1 MRDKQ
6 SPNREKKPLPPAPNL
21 SLCVVTHYTKE
32 DYHAERMG
40 VVDLCIRSMVAGAKD
55 WADYEL
61 IIWDNGSTP
70 EFREMLRSHKPTIM
84 IESVNVGPH
93 MARRALCH
101 IARGEIINLSDDDIL
116 YHPNW
121 LIKMMN
127 IYRAFPNVAV
137 VSGSPINI
145 EFRRNW
151 KPAHDWAAI
160 TKGVTVAQ
168 GRDLIP
174 QSWEHD
180 WALSVGIKSGRT
192 AKTQLET
199 MLEYRGVK
207 AFAQAHHMQML
218 GPREIL
224 APFMR
229 PVKYLVDFW
238 DIADEISRAGYLQ
251 LTTAS
256 RTAVHIGNVMDESIR
271 SLAREWGYVV

>member
-1 MRDKQ
+1 MRTTQ

-40 VVDLCIRSMVAGAKD
+40 IVDLCIRSMVAGASRTN
-55 WADYEL
+55 YEL

-70 EFREMLRSHKPTIM
+70 EFREMLRDHNPTIM

-101 IARGEIINLSDDDIL
+101 IARGEIINLTDDDIL
-116 YHPNW
+116 YSLDW
-121 LIKMMN
+121 FKQM
-127 IYRAFPNVAV
+127 YRILATFPGVAV

-151 KPAHDWAAI
+151 KPSYDWAAI
-160 TKGVTVAQ
+160 TKGVTVTQ

-174 QSWEHD
+174 QSWERD
-180 WALSVGIKSGRT
+180 WALSVGVKSGRSS
-192 AKTQLET
+192 KTQDET

-207 AFAQAHHMQML
+207 AFAQAHHMQMF

-251 LTTAS
+251 LTTAT
-256 RTAVHIGNVMDESIR
+256 RTAVHIGNVMDESVRQI
-271 SLAREWGYVV
+271 AVEWGYL